1 MASRRP
7 LVNVSGSIR
16 ELPAGDTLPG
26 VREQLTAARTYYV
39 RTDGSDSNTGL
50 ANSAGSAFLTIQKA
64 VDVAAAFDNN
74 NFDITILVGPGTYAA
89 GVVLREH
96 VGGGTIHVRGL
107 NADQTS
113 TIISVNNGSC
123 FRGVETRYS
132 KYKATYLTL
141 QTTGTAGYPILLE
154 GGKNY
159 LTIDQIN
166 FAAAG
171 RTHMYIASGSILN
184 ARAATYTISGAVDS
198 GWHVECVDQATFLG
212 LLCNV
217 TLTGSPSFGSGGYAR
232 AARNSLAQFHAS
244 TFTGSATGQRYFTD
258 TGSGIFVNGAGSSY
272 LPGSTAGSATTPGWY
287 A

>member
-1 MASRRP
+1 MTVRRP
-7 LVNVSGSIR
+7 LVRVSGR
-16 ELPAGDTLPG
+16 VRQLPTGDTLPG
-26 VREQLTAARTYYV
+26 VRELLTAARNYYV

-64 VDVAAAFDNN
+64 VDTAAAFDNN
-74 NFDITILVGPGTYAA
+74 NFDITIMVGSGTYAA
-89 GVVLREH
+89 GFVLREH
-96 VGGGTIHVRGL
+96 VGGGTIHVRGV

-113 TIISVNNGSC
+113 TVISVTNGSC
-123 FRGVETRYS
+123 IQGTETRFS
-132 KYKATYLTL
+132 KYKASYLKL
-141 QTTGTAGYPILLE
+141 QTTGSSGYPILLE

-166 FAAAG
+166 FGAAG
-171 RTHMYIASGSILN
+171 RTHIYVASGSLLN

-217 TLTGSPSFGSGGYAR
+217 TLTGTPSFGSGGYAR

-244 TFTGSATGQRYFTD
+244 TFTGSATGQRYSTD
-258 TGSGIFVNGAGSSY
+258 TGSGIFVNGAGASY

>member
-1 MASRRP
+1 M
-7 LVNVSGSIR
+7 R
-16 ELPAGDTLPG
+16 EL
-26 VREQLTAARTYYV
+26 LTAARTYHV

-64 VDVAAAFDNN
+64 VDTAAAFDNN
-74 NFDITILVGPGTYAA
+74 NFDITIMVGSGTYAA
-89 GVVLREH
+89 GFVLREH
-96 VGGGTIHVRGL
+96 VGGGTIHVRGV

-113 TIISVNNGSC
+113 TVISVTNGSC
-123 FRGVETRYS
+123 IQGTETRFS
-132 KYKATYLTL
+132 KYKASYLKL
-141 QTTGTAGYPILLE
+141 QTTGSSGYPILLE

-166 FAAAG
+166 FGAAG
-171 RTHMYIASGSILN
+171 RTHIYVASGSLLN

-217 TLTGSPSFGSGGYAR
+217 TLTGTPSFGSGGYAR

-244 TFTGSATGQRYFTD
+244 TFTGSATGQRYSTD
-258 TGSGIFVNGAGSSY
+258 TGSGIFVNGAGASY

>member
-16 ELPAGDTLPG
+16 ELPTGDTLPG
-26 VREQLTAARTYYV
+26 VRELLTAARTYYV
-39 RTDGSDSNTGL
+39 RTDGNDSNTGL
-50 ANSAGSAFLTIQKA
+50 SNTAGGAFATIQKA
-64 VDVAAAFDNN
+64 VDTAAAFDNN
-74 NFDITILVGPGTYAA
+74 NFDITIMVGTGTYTA
-89 GVVLREH
+89 GFVLREH
-96 VGGGTIHVRGL
+96 IGGGTIHVRGV

-113 TIISVNNGSC
+113 TVISVTNGSC
-123 FRGVETRYS
+123 IQGTETRFS
-132 KYKATYLTL
+132 KYKASYLKL
-141 QTTGTAGYPILLE
+141 QTTGSSGYPILLE

-166 FAAAG
+166 FGAAG
-171 RTHMYIASGSILN
+171 RTHIYVASGSLLN

-217 TLTGSPSFGSGGYAR
+217 TLTGTPSFGAGGYAR

-244 TFTGSATGQRYFTD
+244 TFTGSATGQRYSTD
-258 TGSGIFVNGAGSSY
+258 TGSGIFVNGAGASY

>member
-1 MASRRP
+1 MTVRRP
-7 LVNVSGSIR
+7 LVRVGGR
-16 ELPAGDTLPG
+16 VRQLPAGDTLPG
-26 VREQLTAARTYYV
+26 VRELLTAARTYYV

-123 FRGVETRYS
+123 FRGIETRYS

-166 FAAAG
+166 YAAAG

-184 ARAATYTISGAVDS
+184 ARGATYSISGSVDA
-198 GWHVECVDQATFLG
+198 GWHVECIDQALFIGVLCSVTF
-212 LLCNV
+212 
-217 TLTGSPSFGSGGYAR
+217 TGTPAFIGGGFAK
-232 AARNSLAQFHAS
+232 ASRNSLLQFFS
-244 TFTGSATGQRYFTD
+244 SSFSGTATGQRYLAD
-258 TGSGIFVNGAGSSY
+258 LGAGIFVNGAGASY

>member
-16 ELPAGDTLPG
+16 ELPTGDTLPG
-26 VREQLTAARTYYV
+26 VRELLTAARTYYV
-39 RTDGSDSNTGL
+39 RTDGNDSNTGL

-64 VDVAAAFDNN
+64 VDTAAAFDNN
-74 NFDITILVGPGTYAA
+74 NFDITIMVGSGTYAA
-89 GVVLREH
+89 GFVLREH
-96 VGGGTIHVRGL
+96 VGGGTIHVRGV

-113 TIISVNNGSC
+113 TVISVTNGSC
-123 FRGVETRYS
+123 IQGTETRFS
-132 KYKATYLTL
+132 KYKASYLKL
-141 QTTGTAGYPILLE
+141 QTTGSSGYPILLE

-166 FAAAG
+166 FGAAG
-171 RTHMYIASGSILN
+171 RTHIYVASGSLLN

-217 TLTGSPSFGSGGYAR
+217 TLTGTPSFGSGGYAR

-244 TFTGSATGQRYFTD
+244 TFTGSATGQRYSTD
-258 TGSGIFVNGAGSSY
+258 TGSGIFVNGAGASY